1 MRIAIENL
9 EGVETYTPKL
19 TPQEQVDA
27 AHLSYLQARIRRLE
41 LACLAAQMYC
51 GQGDACAAYG
61 ILCQALTSL

>member
-9 EGVETYTPKL
+9 DAVETYKCPL

-41 LACLAAQMYC
+41 LAMLAAQMYA
-51 GQGDACAAYG
+51 GQGDSRAAYG
-61 ILCQALTSL
+61 ILAEALTGL

>member
-9 EGVETYTPKL
+9 DNVETFTPQL
-19 TPQEQVDA
+19 TAQEQVDQ

-61 ILCQALTSL
+61 ILCQALTTM